1 MGWGVIE
8 ADGYR
13 EKLVQYGALITYPRD
28 TFPTRLRCIYTG
40 VQGLLQTFKPD
51 EIAFEELFFSKN
63 VTTGIQVGGARGV
76 ALVACQAYTDKL
88 FEYTPMQIKQ
98 AVVGY
103 GGADK
108 HQVQMMVRMLLGL
121 KEIPRP
127 DDAGGCGGLRHH
139 PRARGRGPANIS
151 ELSEAVMI
159 DFIEGTVESKAPGRA
174 GHLRGRGGLS
184 FDVFQRNAGGS
195 AREGRKMALLLG
207 AERARGRDGAVRF
220 RLPAGA
226 RHV

>member
-1 MGWGVIE
+1 MHSRMYMQFLKNIRLRLTDSTKYVKLFSENLCGKQMKQKAETFLRILGIDPGLATMGWGVIE

-127 DDAGGCGGLRHH
+127 DVAADAVACAITHAH
-139 PRARGRGPANIS
+139 
-151 ELSEAVMI
+151 
-159 DFIEGTVESKAPGRA
+159 
-174 GHLRGRGGLS
+174 
-184 FDVFQRNAGGS
+184 
-195 AREGRKMALLLG
+195 
-207 AERARGRDGAVRF
+207 
-220 RLPAGA
+220 AGA
-226 RHV
+226 GREHCSIK

>member
-1 MGWGVIE
+1 MHSRMYMQFLKNIRLRLTDSTKYVKLFPENLCGKQMKQKAETFLRILGIDPGLATMGWGVIE

-127 DDAGGCGGLRHH
+127 DDA
-139 PRARGRGPANIS
+139 AA
-151 ELSEAVMI
+151 AVACAI
-159 DFIEGTVESKAPGRA
+159 THA
-174 GHLRGRGGLS
+174 H
-184 FDVFQRNAGGS
+184 
-195 AREGRKMALLLG
+195 
-207 AERARGRDGAVRF
+207 
-220 RLPAGA
+220 AGA
-226 RHV
+226 GREHFRIK